1 GLARYGHCSE
11 AQALTTALFD
21 AAAQMHLRRLPEL
34 FCGFERKRGKAP
46 ILYPVACAPQAWAA
60 VTPFA
65 LIQACLGLE
74 ADCRAAKLRLRIHCI
89 ETDVLSWAKPERF
102 GKSGG
107 YIRIQ
112 SK

>member
-1 GLARYGHCSE
+1 MHSTPNE
-11 AQALTTALFD
+11 ALPPVGSRWKDLD
-21 AAAQMHLRRLPEL
+21 RRV
-34 FCGFERKRGKAP
+34 KR
-46 ILYPVACAPQAWAA
+46 
-60 VTPFA
+60 T
-65 LIQACLGLE
+65 IQVV
-74 ADCRAAKLRLRIHCI
+74 RLDTDKRRVRIHCI

>member
-1 GLARYGHCSE
+1 MLSISTESFPPVGSRWKDL
-11 AQALTTALFD
+11 D
-21 AAAQMHLRRLPEL
+21 RRV
-34 FCGFERKRGKAP
+34 KRTIQVVRLDQGKRR
-46 ILYPVACAPQAWAA
+46 V
-60 VTPFA
+60 
-65 LIQACLGLE
+65 
-74 ADCRAAKLRLRIHCI
+74 RIHCI